1 MKKTYAI
8 AIDGPAGAGKSTLAR
23 QLAAALGFRYVDTGA
38 IYRTVAYHMALMGIS
53 PKDTDG
59 VTRLLD
65 DVNLD
70 IRYDE
75 AGVQHMILNG
85 ADVTD
90 EIRTPEM
97 SQAASLISAQKVVRE
112 FLLDVQRALARKN
125 NVIMDGRDIG
135 TVVLPQADVKIFL
148 TADVAVRARRR
159 WLELQEKGGK
169 QTVAQVQKDLAQ
181 RDLQDSTRAIAPLKQ
196 AKDAVVLDTSA
207 LDLPASVQALQR
219 IVEEK
224 IGQVP
229 ECK

>member
-38 IYRTVAYHMALMGIS
+38 IYRTVAYHMALMGIG
-53 PKDTDG
+53 PNDTDG

-112 FLLDVQRALARKN
+112 FLLDVQRALAPKN

-148 TADVAVRARRR
+148 TADVAVRAQRR

-169 QTVAQVQKDLAQ
+169 QTMAQVQKDLAQ
-181 RDLQDSTRAIAPLKQ
+181 RDMQDSTRAIAPLKQ

-229 ECK
+229 ECR

>member
-1 MKKTYAI
+1 MSNFVSI
-8 AIDGPAGAGKSTLAR
+8 AIDGPAGAGKSTMAR
-23 QLAAALGFRYVDTGA
+23 ACAQALGYLYVDTGA
-38 IYRTVAYHMALMGIS
+38 IYRTVGYYMRLMGVG
-53 PKDTDG
+53 PKDKDG
-59 VTRLLD
+59 IARLID
-65 DVNLD
+65 EVNID
-70 IRYDE
+70 IRYED
-75 AGVQHMILNG
+75 GVQHMILNG

-148 TADVAVRARRR
+148 TADVAIRAQRR

-169 QTVAQVQKDLAQ
+169 QTMAQVQKDLAQ

-196 AKDAVVLDTSA
+196 AKDAVILDTSA

>member
-1 MKKTYAI
+1 MYRTIGY
-8 AIDGPAGAGKSTLAR
+8 
-23 QLAAALGFRYVDTGA
+23 AALRGG
-38 IYRTVAYHMALMGIS
+38 
-53 PKDTDG
+53 KDPEDAEA
-59 VTRLLD
+59 V
-65 DVNLD
+65 VNLLPSLKV
-70 IRYDE
+70 E
-75 AGVQHMILNG
+75 LAFAEGEQQVLLNG
-85 ADVTD
+85 ENVSDR
-90 EIRTPEM
+90 IRTPEVSM
-97 SQAASLISAQKVVRE
+97 AASEVSAMPPVRE
-112 FLLDVQRALARKN
+112 FLFSLQQNMAKTHD
-125 NVIMDGRDIG
+125 VIMDGRDIG

-148 TADVAVRARRR
+148 TAGVAVRAPRRGLGR
-159 WLELQEKGGK
+159 QEKGGK